1 LHLTKSQIAE
11 RWAEA
16 RQIARNAKLEGV
28 NSQLRAELD
37 SARSKL
43 AEVEGRKQAL
53 TSKNK
58 GLKKDLQDAR
68 TTHDVV
74 VKDRVEA
81 LKNECAKLQQF

>member
-1 LHLTKSQIAE
+1 
-11 RWAEA
+11 
-16 RQIARNAKLEGV
+16 
-28 NSQLRAELD
+28 
-37 SARSKL
+37 L